1 MPLIVWVVH
10 FAWAHE
16 AEGWFGGYSCV
27 PLRSNY
33 RRQDGAAALWD
44 SSVKPGIA
52 PARHRRSAWD
62 NTAFI
67 LHQRLVLFVWRES
80 VRSLQPVFCPGFF
93 FFPISLLEVENWRGL
108 HMIPVWSC
116 FCEVLSFCGD
126 VKRNRHQNLNVD
138 ARRDASVRLLFFF
151 FLPLQ
156 LNNHFLFEPL
166 GLNEVIHVIISAGS
180 RFTSASTE
188 TWNVK
193 ILYIFNRLK
202 MSQRVFQ
209 LVVRIKAKI
218 ILKINLLSW
227 AEQEVKILGKNYSIF
242 SLRSF
247 QIFVFLMCYSKTP
260 AEWRFH
266 GYRCLNE
273 GSELIFFNR
282 TWL

>member
-1 MPLIVWVVH
+1 MTLLFLRILFLILFPRLSQHILRVAPSSDVMTQVLIEEAKTQHHPWKQNNVWLLLVFKKRICIVSLKPGQQYQSPARWWKAVFTCDKLSETPLSIQSHRQLLLPWGRADWDCMPLIVWVVH

-80 VRSLQPVFCPGFF
+80 VPSLQPVFRPGFF
-93 FFPISLLEVENWRGL
+93 FFFPFSLLEVENWRGL

-116 FCEVLSFCGD
+116 FCEVLSFCED

-151 FLPLQ
+151 LSSW
-156 LNNHFLFEPL
+156 
-166 GLNEVIHVIISAGS
+166 IIIS
-180 RFTSASTE
+180 
-188 TWNVK
+188 
-193 ILYIFNRLK
+193 Y
-202 MSQRVFQ
+202 
-209 LVVRIKAKI
+209 
-218 ILKINLLSW
+218 LS
-227 AEQEVKILGKNYSIF
+227 
-242 SLRSF
+242 
-247 QIFVFLMCYSKTP
+247 
-260 AEWRFH
+260 H
-266 GYRCLNE
+266 
-273 GSELIFFNR
+273 
-282 TWL
+282 